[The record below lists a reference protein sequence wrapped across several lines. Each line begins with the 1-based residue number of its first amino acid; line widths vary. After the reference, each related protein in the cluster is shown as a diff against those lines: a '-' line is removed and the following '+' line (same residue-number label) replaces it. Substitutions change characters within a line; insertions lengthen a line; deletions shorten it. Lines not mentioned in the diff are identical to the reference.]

1 MASSSL
7 VPKLTTSLEWTPQ
20 QHAYR
25 CLLRGLRDAYYHDR
39 SKLFWA
45 RHRARIEFYKYASIE
60 DEVQIKQLVGIT
72 NEISQFIAE
81 HMKTNVDRIIQH
93 NEKMMS
99 LRVSDAKRF
108 REEYLLREK
117 QHDSWCKQK
126 IKHMMSRRPDPPY
139 PYI

>member
-1 MASSSL
+1 MSISG
-7 VPKLTTSLEWTPQ
+7 WTPQ
-20 QHAYR
+20 QFVYR
-25 CLLRGLRDAYYHDR
+25 SLLRGLRDAYYHDR

-45 RHRARIEFYKYASIE
+45 RHRARLEFYKYASIE
-60 DEVQIKQLVGIT
+60 DEVQVKQLVGVT
-72 NEISQFIAE
+72 YEIAEFIEE
-81 HMKTNVDRIIQH
+81 HMKTNVDRIVQH

-126 IKHMMSRRPDPPY
+126 IKLMMKRRPDPPY
-139 PYI
+139 PYV